1 MKFDNQVNRDILK
14 LALPL
19 TVGSLSQMALT
30 ITDSIMIGNIS
41 YTHLAA
47 SSFVSNYV
55 GIPYVACIGLTT
67 IIAPLVAYQINSDR
81 RKYVGNI
88 LASSLIL
95 NSIVASLLCLTIGFS
110 SNLIDKMGQEEQVVI
125 YAKPFLFWINWSILP
140 MIIFLTMKQ
149 FSDGM
154 EKTRVPLIISIAAI
168 PLNVL
173 LNYIFIYGF
182 WSIPR
187 MELEGAG
194 IATFLTRCIIA
205 IVMTIYI
212 LYSKVFDE
220 YRTVKW
226 KSSIEEIKRIGK
238 MSLPSAWQYASEI
251 GAFAIL
257 AIIIGWFG
265 AKQLAAHQIAISIA
279 AVTFMISVG
288 LASAGSIKVG
298 EYFGAGDIPKAR
310 IYGLA
315 SIRIAILYGVFCAL
329 CFVLLRHQLPLIFTD
344 EPEVLKIASGLLILG
359 AVFQI
364 SDSVQAV
371 AIGILRGMQDIKYPT
386 IVATISY
393 WLFGIPVGYILACNS
408 NMRANGV
415 WIGFITC
422 LTLVSVF
429 LYFRFN
435 KLTK

>member
-1 MKFDNQVNRDILK
+1 M
-14 LALPL
+14 ALPL
-19 TVGSLSQMALT
+19 TIGGLSQMALN
-30 ITDSIMIGNIS
+30 ITDSIMVGKLS

-47 SSFVSNYV
+47 SAFVNNYV

-67 IIAPLVAYQINSDR
+67 VIAPLVAFQINSGK
-81 RKYVGNI
+81 RKFVGNV
-88 LASSLIL
+88 LVNSLVL
-95 NSIVASLLCLTIGFS
+95 NIFVAIFLCTIIALTSDLL
-110 SNLIDKMGQEEQVVI
+110 DKMGQEEQVVI
-125 YAKPFLFWINWSILP
+125 YAKPFLFWINWSIVP

-154 EKTRVPLIISIAAI
+154 EKTRIPLYISISAVPI
-168 PLNVL
+168 NII

-182 WSIPR
+182 YFIPR

-194 IATFLTRCIIA
+194 MATFLTRII
-205 IVMTIYI
+205 IVILMTLYI
-212 LYSKVFDE
+212 LFSKEFNE
-220 YRTVKW
+220 FRTVKW
-226 KSSIEEIKRIGK
+226 KYNIAEIKRIAK

-279 AVTFMISVG
+279 AVTFMVSVG
-288 LASAGSIKVG
+288 FASAGSIKVG

-310 IYGLA
+310 IYGMA
-315 SIRIAILYGVFCAL
+315 SIRIAIWYGIFCAI
-329 CFVLLRHQLPLIFTD
+329 CFVLFRHQLPLLFTD
-344 EPEVLKIASGLLILG
+344 ETEVIQIASVLLIIG
-359 AVFQI
+359 AIFQI

-371 AIGILRGMQDIKYPT
+371 AIGILRGMQDVRYPT
-386 IVATISY
+386 IVATIAY
-393 WLFGIPVGYILACNS
+393 WMFGIPVGYFLACEVG
-408 NMRANGV
+408 MQANGV
-415 WIGFITC
+415 WVGFITC

-435 KLTK
+435 QLTK

>member
-1 MKFDNQVNRDILK
+1 
-14 LALPL
+14 
-19 TVGSLSQMALT
+19 MALN
-30 ITDSIMIGNIS
+30 ITDSIMVGKLS

-47 SSFVSNYV
+47 SAFVNNYV

-67 IIAPLVAYQINSDR
+67 VIAPLVAFQINSGK
-81 RKYVGNI
+81 RKFVGNV
-88 LASSLIL
+88 LVNSLVL
-95 NSIVASLLCLTIGFS
+95 NIFVAIFLCTIIALTSDLL
-110 SNLIDKMGQEEQVVI
+110 DKMGQEEQVVI
-125 YAKPFLFWINWSILP
+125 WINWSIVP

-154 EKTRVPLIISIAAI
+154 EKTRIPLYISISAVPI
-168 PLNVL
+168 NII

-182 WSIPR
+182 YFIPR

-194 IATFLTRCIIA
+194 MATFLTRII
-205 IVMTIYI
+205 IVILMTLYI
-212 LYSKVFDE
+212 LFSKEFNE
-220 YRTVKW
+220 FRTVKW
-226 KSSIEEIKRIGK
+226 KYNIAEIKRIAK

-279 AVTFMISVG
+279 AVTFMVSVG
-288 LASAGSIKVG
+288 FASAGSIKVG

-310 IYGLA
+310 IYGIA
-315 SIRIAILYGVFCAL
+315 S
-329 CFVLLRHQLPLIFTD
+329 VLLI
-344 EPEVLKIASGLLILG
+344 IG
-359 AVFQI
+359 AIFQI

-371 AIGILRGMQDIKYPT
+371 AIGILRGMQDVRYPT
-386 IVATISY
+386 IVATIAY
-393 WLFGIPVGYILACNS
+393 WMFGIPVGYFLACEVG
-408 NMRANGV
+408 MQANGV
-415 WIGFITC
+415 WVGFITC

-435 KLTK
+435 QLTK